1 MRMVDKTKRKER
13 RELGHTALS
22 ATHMVIYPDK
32 PGGDDMV
39 KVRLQGTKEDMEWLE
54 KQMENLPNVKITESS
69 ETFRNKGTNKYYRKY
84 IEIEKTN
91 QEKEKKVIDGEDYQ
105 WKRKSGEVISY
116 SIVKMCTRIRQ

>member
-22 ATHMVIYPDK
+22 AAHMVIHPDK

-54 KQMENLPNVKITESS
+54 KIN
-69 ETFRNKGTNKYYRKY
+69 
-84 IEIEKTN
+84 
-91 QEKEKKVIDGEDYQ
+91 
-105 WKRKSGEVISY
+105 
-116 SIVKMCTRIRQ
+116 

>member
-22 ATHMVIYPDK
+22 AAHMVIYPDK

-54 KQMENLPNVKITESS
+54 KQMENLPNVKITEGLLQSS
-69 ETFRNKGTNKYYRKY
+69 GANIICARR
-84 IEIEKTN
+84 EKA
-91 QEKEKKVIDGEDYQ
+91 
-105 WKRKSGEVISY
+105 
-116 SIVKMCTRIRQ
+116 